1 MDSTLDK
8 TDTAL
13 LRRDAVISSDGLY
26 RYRLGREWDVSLPRL
41 TFIMLNP
48 STADATLDDPTIRR
62 CMGFAKRE
70 GKGGIYVY
78 NLYAFRAT
86 KPTDMLNA
94 ADPVGPENN
103 RMLEEAFGYAIT
115 THTPLVAAWGA
126 NARQDRVLD
135 VLEMAEQSYAQLSSF
150 GVTKHG
156 HPKHPL
162 YLPGDAE
169 LELWPR

>member
-1 MDSTLDK
+1 MTE
-8 TDTAL
+8 TITG
-13 LRRDAVISSDGLY
+13 DAVLSADGLY
-26 RYRLGREWDVSLPRL
+26 RYRLGREWDMTKPRL

-48 STADATLDDPTIRR
+48 STADAMVDDPTIRR
-62 CMGFAKRE
+62 CIGFAKRM
-70 GKGGIYVY
+70 GLGGVNVY

-86 KPTDMLNA
+86 KPIDMLNA

-103 RMLEEAFGYAIT
+103 RYLEEAFRTAVVEHVPTI
-115 THTPLVAAWGA
+115 AAWGA

-135 VLEMAEQSYAQLSSF
+135 VLDMAEQSYTQLSSL
-150 GVTKHG
+150 GITKHG

-162 YLPGDAE
+162 YLPGNAE